1 MSESQRE
8 TWCVSKPAVH
18 SDRGLVV
25 SQHAKASEI
34 GAAVLRDGGNAVD
47 AAVATGFALGVLEP
61 WMSGIGGCGYLLVYL
76 AASNEWHAVDFGV
89 RASAALDPADYPL
102 REGVGP
108 DLFQWQS
115 VLDDR
120 NVSGPYSVAV
130 PGHVAGLATAL
141 DRFGTRPFAELMAP
155 AIELADAGLAV
166 DWFASLKIASAAPM
180 LSRYTESRR
189 VYLPGGFAPVGEWGG
204 PVPILSYG
212 SLNETLRR
220 LADAG
225 PRDFY
230 EGEIAARILD
240 DANALGIR
248 LTPDDLSGYNARV
261 TPIETFSYRDATIG
275 MAPGLTAGPTFR
287 DALGRLE
294 QRCSAAT
301 SSAPNAEYVTAYAE
315 ALTAAYAQ
323 RLATLGDHDD
333 SRAPACTSHISVA
346 DRDGNLVALT
356 QTLLSIFGS
365 KVVLP
370 QTGILMNNGVMWFD
384 PRPGR
389 PNSIAPGKRPLSN
402 MCPALVIRA
411 DGSRYALGASGG
423 RRIMPAV
430 LQLTSGVIDFGM
442 SVDCL
447 LDAPRIDVGGSSRV
461 TVDDRFDDSIIAAL
475 RECFSIDVVQ
485 NRVYPNYFACPNVV
499 GYDPAARRTS
509 GAAFIMSPWAGA
521 CAEPD

>member
-8 TWCVSKPAVH
+8 TWRVSKPAVY
-18 SDRGLVV
+18 SERGVV
-25 SQHAKASEI
+25 TSQHAKASAI
-34 GAAVLRDGGNAVD
+34 GAAVLRNGGNAVD

-61 WMSGIGGCGYLLVYL
+61 WMSGIGGCGCLLVYL
-76 AASNEWHAVDFGV
+76 AAPDEWHAVDFGV
-89 RASAALDPADYPL
+89 RASTALDPADYPL

-166 DWFASLKIASAAPM
+166 DWFASLKIASAAPV
-180 LSRYTESRR
+180 LSRYAESER

-204 PVPILSYG
+204 PAPVLPYGLLSQ
-212 SLNETLRR
+212 TLRR
-220 LADAG
+220 LAEAG
-225 PRDFY
+225 ARDFY
-230 EGEIAARILD
+230 EGEIATRILG

-248 LTPDDLSGYNARV
+248 LTPGDLSSYDARV
-261 TPIETFSYRDATIG
+261 VPIETFTYRDATLG

-294 QRCSAAT
+294 QRCSAAR
-301 SSAPNAEYVTAYAE
+301 SSVPNVDYVTAYAE
-315 ALTAAYAQ
+315 VLTAAYAR

-384 PRPGR
+384 PRPGQA
-389 PNSIAPGKRPLSN
+389 NSMEPGKRPLSN
-402 MCPALVIRA
+402 MCPALIRRA
-411 DGSRYALGASGG
+411 DGSRFALGASGG

-430 LQLTSGVIDFGM
+430 LQLASGLIDFGVP
-442 SVDCL
+442 VDHV
-447 LDAPRIDVGGSSRV
+447 LDVPRIDVSGSSRLA
-461 TVDDRFDDSIIAAL
+461 VDDRFDGSIISAL
-475 RECFSIDVVQ
+475 RESFDIDVVQ
-485 NRVYPNYFACPNVV
+485 NQVYPNYFACPNVV
-499 GYDPAARRTS
+499 GYDPTARRTT
-509 GAAFIMSPWAGA
+509 GAAFTLSPWAGA
-521 CAEPD
+521 CAE